1 MASVS
6 TRSCQGPEL
15 ARPYGARGAAE
26 FDFTSLVTVSAMM
39 ASFSGYK
46 PTQLEE
52 LTEPGAMLKV
62 LGPGSVADGPPNS
75 SE

>member
-15 ARPYGARGAAE
+15 ARPYGARGVAE

-52 LTEPGAMLKV
+52 LTGSRV
-62 LGPGSVADGPPNS
+62 LCSKFLAPAR
-75 SE
+75 